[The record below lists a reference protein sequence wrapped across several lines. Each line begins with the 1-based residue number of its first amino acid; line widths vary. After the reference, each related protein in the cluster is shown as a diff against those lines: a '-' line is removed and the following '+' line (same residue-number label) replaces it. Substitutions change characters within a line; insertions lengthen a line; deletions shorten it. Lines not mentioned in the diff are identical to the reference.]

1 MESNNNEAVWT
12 IMRDGKLEEPPISIF
27 EDEEDDTPFLYLLP
41 PPILHILLGIA
52 NDAMTKMQEIFE
64 DEMLEFLKKGKFKR
78 GDTPGKNYTG
88 KVLRS
93 ILTKQGKHG
102 QVGENVAPS
111 W

>member
-41 PPILHILLGIA
+41 PPMLHILLGIA
-52 NDAMTKMQEIFE
+52 NDAMKKMQEIFE

-93 ILTKQGKHG
+93 ILIKQGKHG